1 MQACF
6 GEEQMRQLHE
16 VLCDCLSSSEEKTKK
31 KAVDLNTSRQ
41 NFINK
46 IVVF

>member
-6 GEEQMRQLHE
+6 WEEQMRQLHE
-16 VLCDCLSSSEEKTKK
+16 VLCDCLSSSEENPKR

-41 NFINK
+41 IFIK
-46 IVVF
+46 